1 MPSIAQRVSLEPPGA
16 NATPADA
23 SRAFS
28 ATPAAARASL
38 RSIRSLSSA
47 QSANSAVAAT
57 PASTLTTPGT
67 PPAETVPVARQRNRY
82 NPRARLDATLDITL
96 SRAAVSSLAVTLAMS
111 LPLPWRVETIRPIRR
126 DTAAV
131 VSIALPR
138 VEAARAM
145 DVVMQSLPEAEFGA
159 LRLRPAV

>member
-1 MPSIAQRVSLEPPGA
+1 MPAIAQRASLEPPGA
-16 NATPADA
+16 SAVPSTSADTL
-23 SRAFS
+23 RAFG
-28 ATPAAARASL
+28 AFDLTPAAARASVTTA
-38 RSIRSLSSA
+38 SPV
-47 QSANSAVAAT
+47 AVST
-57 PASTLTTPGT
+57 PASAQAA
-67 PPAETVPVARQRNRY
+67 PPADAFAAARQRNRY

-138 VEAARAM
+138 VEASRAM

-159 LRLRPAV
+159 LRLRPSV

>member
-1 MPSIAQRVSLEPPGA
+1 MPSIAQRVRLEPPGA
-16 NATPADA
+16 NTTPADP
-23 SRAFS
+23 SRAYS
-28 ATPAAARASL
+28 ATPAAARASVT
-38 RSIRSLSSA
+38 
-47 QSANSAVAAT
+47 SANSAVAAT
-57 PASTLTTPGT
+57 PASTLTPLNGL
-67 PPAETVPVARQRNRY
+67 PAETVSVARQRNRY

-111 LPLPWRVETIRPIRR
+111 VPLPWRVETIRPIRR

-138 VEAARAM
+138 VEAAHAM

-159 LRLRPAV
+159 LRLRPSGPAV

>member
-16 NATPADA
+16 NATPTDA
-23 SRAFS
+23 SRTYI
-28 ATPAAARASL
+28 ATPAAARASVT
-38 RSIRSLSSA
+38 
-47 QSANSAVAAT
+47 SANSAVAAT
-57 PASTLTTPGT
+57 PASTLTTLGA
-67 PPAETVPVARQRNRY
+67 PPDETLSVARQRNRY

>member
-23 SRAFS
+23 SRALS

-38 RSIRSLSSA
+38 RSLSSA

>member
-1 MPSIAQRVSLEPPGA
+1 MPAIAQRASLEPPGA
-16 NATPADA
+16 NTASLPSADA
-23 SRAFS
+23 LRAYS
-28 ATPAAARASL
+28 ATQTSPAAARASVTTA
-38 RSIRSLSSA
+38 SPIA
-47 QSANSAVAAT
+47 AAT
-57 PASTLTTPGT
+57 PASTAAAPSTD
-67 PPAETVPVARQRNRY
+67 AFSAARQRNRY

-138 VEAARAM
+138 VEASRAM

-159 LRLRPAV
+159 LRLRPSA

>member
-1 MPSIAQRVSLEPPGA
+1 MPSIAQRASLEPPGA

-38 RSIRSLSSA
+38 SSA

-57 PASTLTTPGT
+57 PASTLTTQGV
-67 PPAETVPVARQRNRY
+67 PPAETVSVARQRNRY

-159 LRLRPAV
+159 LRMRLAV

>member
-1 MPSIAQRVSLEPPGA
+1 MPSLAQRVSLEPPGA
-16 NATPADA
+16 NATPADP
-23 SRAFS
+23 SRAYS
-28 ATPAAARASL
+28 ATPAAARASVT
-38 RSIRSLSSA
+38 
-47 QSANSAVAAT
+47 SANNAFAAT
-57 PASTLTTPGT
+57 PASTLTTPGA
-67 PPAETVPVARQRNRY
+67 PPAETVSVARQRNRY

>member
-1 MPSIAQRVSLEPPGA
+1 MPAIAQRANLEPPGA
-16 NATPADA
+16 QVFPADA
-23 SRAFS
+23 F
-28 ATPAAARASL
+28 TAA
-38 RSIRSLSSA
+38 
-47 QSANSAVAAT
+47 
-57 PASTLTTPGT
+57 P
-67 PPAETVPVARQRNRY
+67 ARQRNRHT
-82 NPRARLDATLDITL
+82 PRVRLDATLDITL

-138 VEAARAM
+138 IEASHAM

-159 LRLRPAV
+159 LRLRPAA

>member
-38 RSIRSLSSA
+38 RSLSSA

>member
-16 NATPADA
+16 NAAPADA
-23 SRAFS
+23 TRTYT
-28 ATPAAARASL
+28 ATPAAARASVT
-38 RSIRSLSSA
+38 
-47 QSANSAVAAT
+47 SANNAVAAT
-57 PASTLTTPGT
+57 PASTLTTLSA
-67 PPAETVPVARQRNRY
+67 PPAETVSVARQRNRY
-82 NPRARLDATLDITL
+82 NPRARLDATLEITL

>member
-38 RSIRSLSSA
+38 RSLSSA
-47 QSANSAVAAT
+47 QSAKSAVAAT

>member
-16 NATPADA
+16 NATPADP
-23 SRAFS
+23 SRAYS
-28 ATPAAARASL
+28 ATPATARA
-38 RSIRSLSSA
+38 SLSSA
-47 QSANSAVAAT
+47 QSANNAVAAT
-57 PASTLTTPGT
+57 PASTLTTLGAPS
-67 PPAETVPVARQRNRY
+67 AETVSVARQRNRY

>member
-16 NATPADA
+16 NATPADP
-23 SRAFS
+23 SRAYS

-38 RSIRSLSSA
+38 SSA
-47 QSANSAVAAT
+47 QSANNAVAAT
-57 PASTLTTPGT
+57 PASTLTTLGAPS
-67 PPAETVPVARQRNRY
+67 AETVSVARQRNRY

>member
-23 SRAFS
+23 SRALS
-28 ATPAAARASL
+28 ATPATARASL

>member
-1 MPSIAQRVSLEPPGA
+1 MPSIAQRASLEPPGA
-16 NATPADA
+16 NATPADPP
-23 SRAFS
+23 RTYS
-28 ATPAAARASL
+28 ATPAAARASVT
-38 RSIRSLSSA
+38 
-47 QSANSAVAAT
+47 SANNAVAAT
-57 PASTLTTPGT
+57 PASTLTTLSAPS
-67 PPAETVPVARQRNRY
+67 AETVSVARQRNRY

>member
-1 MPSIAQRVSLEPPGA
+1 MPAIAQRASLEPPGA
-16 NATPADA
+16 NATSTDA
-23 SRAFS
+23 SRAAV
-28 ATPAAARASL
+28 ATYGSTYSTAPAPAARASV
-38 RSIRSLSSA
+38 SSA
-47 QSANSAVAAT
+47 GTAFAASA
-57 PASTLTTPGT
+57 ASTQTA
-67 PPAETVPVARQRNRY
+67 PPADAFAPARQRNRH
-82 NPRARLDATLDITL
+82 NPRVRLDATLDITL

-138 VEAARAM
+138 IEASRAM

-159 LRLRPAV
+159 LRLRPAA

>member
-23 SRAFS
+23 SRALS
-28 ATPAAARASL
+28 ATPATARASL
-38 RSIRSLSSA
+38 RSIRSLSSPP
-47 QSANSAVAAT
+47 SANSAVAAT

>member
-1 MPSIAQRVSLEPPGA
+1 MPAIAQRASLEPPGA
-16 NATPADA
+16 NT
-23 SRAFS
+23 
-28 ATPAAARASL
+28 AAAAFADTGAL
-38 RSIRSLSSA
+38 TSA
-47 QSANSAVAAT
+47 LPAVSAL
-57 PASTLTTPGT
+57 PTT
-67 PPAETVPVARQRNRY
+67 RQRHRF

-138 VEAARAM
+138 VEASHAM
-145 DVVMQSLPEAEFGA
+145 HVVMQSLPEAEFGA
-159 LRLRPAV
+159 LRLRPAA

>member
-1 MPSIAQRVSLEPPGA
+1 MSATAQRANLEPPGA
-16 NATPADA
+16 GFTASPLPATALPADA
-23 SRAFS
+23 FT
-28 ATPAAARASL
+28 AT
-38 RSIRSLSSA
+38 
-47 QSANSAVAAT
+47 
-57 PASTLTTPGT
+57 
-67 PPAETVPVARQRNRY
+67 RQRNRY
-82 NPRARLDATLDITL
+82 NPRTRLDATLDITL

-138 VEAARAM
+138 VEASRAM

>member
-1 MPSIAQRVSLEPPGA
+1 MPAIAQRASLEPPGA
-16 NATPADA
+16 NTASPASVPSADTLRAYGATQT
-23 SRAFS
+23 S
-28 ATPAAARASL
+28 PAAARASVTTA
-38 RSIRSLSSA
+38 SPI
-47 QSANSAVAAT
+47 AAST
-57 PASTLTTPGT
+57 PASTAAAPSTD
-67 PPAETVPVARQRNRY
+67 AFSAARQRNRY

-138 VEAARAM
+138 VEASRAM

-159 LRLRPAV
+159 LRLRPSA

>member
-23 SRAFS
+23 SRALS

-38 RSIRSLSSA
+38 RSLSSA

-67 PPAETVPVARQRNRY
+67 PPAETVPAARQRNRY